1 MPEAELCHECFGDTM
16 CHDDWCN
23 TQIEAQAKLAKLG
36 SEPVNP
42 SGLGAEMDDLME
54 FEPPS
59 DKAYGVPP
67 PAYAIGDV
75 VAVRETIRLVTP
87 KGNYLTGGRTCSTGR
102 ATQAEVAPW
111 RSAEWVAAV
120 EELIE
125 AAERMDYAENYS
137 GYSRQTRVGAM
148 ADAKEFHRAALAK
161 VRSIEGRT

>member
-1 MPEAELCHECFGDTM
+1 MPAKCPNCGPYLRCLGC
-16 CHDDWCN
+16 
-23 TQIEAQAKLAKLG
+23 AKKLRVKRQAKLDAAELG

-87 KGNYLTGGRTCSTGR
+87 KGNYLYCHWPMQKCDDPDCTSDR
-102 ATQAEVAPW
+102 AIAEE
-111 RSAEWVAAV
+111 SAV
-120 EELIE
+120 
-125 AAERMDYAENYS
+125 
-137 GYSRQTRVGAM
+137 
-148 ADAKEFHRAALAK
+148 FAALADLNAGE
-161 VRSIEGRT
+161 R